1 MSLKENIEQGLAK
14 AGRIGRHG
22 WGEKIAIGIL
32 IGHLES
38 VTPQKVWEY
47 ISANKNLFDNVS
59 DEEWE
64 YFKNQAEWMNLSEI
78 DTARFRL
85 ELNKRRN
92 DLFQIIANTSG
103 GLEWLDYQ
111 VGRFREKLG
120 LLTES

>member
-1 MSLKENIEQGLAK
+1 MSLKETIEQGLAK

-32 IGHLES
+32 IGYLKLI
-38 VTPQKVWEY
+38 TPQQVYEH
-47 ISANKNLFDNVS
+47 ISSNRNLFDNLS
-59 DEEWE
+59 EEEWE
-64 YFKNQAEWMNLSEI
+64 YFKNQAERLNLSEI
-78 DTARFRL
+78 DTDRFSL

-92 DLFQIIANTSG
+92 DLFQIITNTPG